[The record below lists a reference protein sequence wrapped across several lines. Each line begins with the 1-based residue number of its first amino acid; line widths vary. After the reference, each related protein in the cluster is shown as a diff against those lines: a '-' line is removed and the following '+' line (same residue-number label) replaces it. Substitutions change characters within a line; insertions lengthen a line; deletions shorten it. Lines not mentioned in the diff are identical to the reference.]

1 MLTSSQRARL
11 RAIAQNL
18 TPIFHVGK
26 NGMNENFVRD
36 VSTALDVHELIKI
49 AVLKNSDLS
58 AKDAMAEL
66 CSLTDAEPVGAI
78 GGKFV
83 IYRYSQKEG
92 VEHLQF

>member
-1 MLTSSQRARL
+1 M
-11 RAIAQNL
+11 AQNL

-26 NGMNENFVRD
+26 NGMNENFVLD

-58 AKDAMAEL
+58 AKEAMVEL
-66 CSLTDAEPVGAI
+66 CSLTGAEPVGAI
-78 GGKFV
+78 GNKFV

-92 VEHLQF
+92 VEHIAF